1 MASDRV
7 MVLVDGEEFSRD
19 CTAAALRGLFPCLRI
34 VGIRSVDQIDS
45 CRGLSLALILIR
57 AGTRVFHKDII
68 AFELAVVR
76 MHCPGVPI
84 VLYSVN
90 DEVANLLAAIEA
102 GPQGILPPT
111 VSLLT
116 AGAAL
121 QVVMQGGTYVLPS
134 PPRPSARQLGTHDE
148 LPVANEDR
156 RQPIKETIVLGA
168 AEGPTDHV
176 ETGTLHASFTS
187 RELEVLH
194 ALRQGRSNKWIASH
208 LQISENTIKVHVRN
222 IMRKLNVTSRTE
234 AVVLTYHG
242 TDSVSVTPNLSG

>member
-1 MASDRV
+1 
-7 MVLVDGEEFSRD
+7 
-19 CTAAALRGLFPCLRI
+19 
-34 VGIRSVDQIDS
+34 VGIKSVDQIDS
-45 CRGLSLALILIR
+45 CRGLALALILIR

-68 AFELAVVR
+68 AFELTFVR

-90 DEVANLLAAIEA
+90 DEVANLLAGIEA

-121 QVVMQGGTYVLPS
+121 QVVMQGGTYSLPS
-134 PPRPSARQLGTHDE
+134 VSQPAAQQLAMRDIAPSQTVA
-148 LPVANEDR
+148 ANEDR
-156 RQPIKETIVLGA
+156 RDSMREANKETIFLKSVDCS
-168 AEGPTDHV
+168 TDHV
-176 ETGTLHASFTS
+176 ESGAPHASFTC
-187 RELEVLH
+187 REMEVLH

-208 LQISENTIKVHVRN
+208 LQISENTTKVHVRN

-242 TDSVSVTPNLSG
+242 TESVSVTPNIAG